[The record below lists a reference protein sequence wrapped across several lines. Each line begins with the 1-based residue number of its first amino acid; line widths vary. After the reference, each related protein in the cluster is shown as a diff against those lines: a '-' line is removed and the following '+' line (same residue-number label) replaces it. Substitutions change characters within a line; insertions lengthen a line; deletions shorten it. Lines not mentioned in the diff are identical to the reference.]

1 MSSLHAILLKLKL
14 EADAVIPPTHGHNA
28 YAMFMEL
35 LRKSTPRLAAELHNP
50 SPLKPFTISPLQG
63 KFQRISKGLL
73 KVNAGAECSFRL
85 TFLRG
90 DVFAYFMDA
99 VLKSTGHPLAVSSA
113 IFFIDSVVVDQSESQ
128 QCKHQDY
135 EEVFSSA
142 CPSPKIS
149 LQFLTPTAFR
159 SGGKRN
165 VLFPE
170 AKLVF
175 NSYFS
180 KWQHFSPIKMVDSLT
195 KYWQDIILA
204 RYRCVTRMLDFGTYQ
219 ETGFQGNCVYELP
232 DFLNEDQVKALNALA
247 DFAFYCGTGAK
258 TTMGMGQTRRLK

>member
-1 MSSLHAILLKLKL
+1 MSSLHAVLLKLRP
-14 EADAVIPPTHGHNA
+14 EADGTIPPTHGHNA

-35 LRKSTPRLAAELHNP
+35 MQRSNPKLAAELHSP
-50 SPLKPFTISPLQG
+50 SPLKPFTLSPLQG
-63 KFQRISKGLL
+63 KFQRVSKDLLGIS
-73 KVNAGAECSFRL
+73 AGADYFFRL

-99 VLKSTGHPLAVSSA
+99 VLKSAGHTLRVSSA
-113 IFFIDSVVVDQSESQ
+113 TFLIDCVVSNKSESSE
-128 QCKHQDY
+128 CGHQDY
-135 EEVFSSA
+135 EEVLSLARPSA
-142 CPSPKIS
+142 KVS

-180 KWQHFSPIKMVDSLT
+180 KWQRFSPVKLSESIT

-204 RYRCVTRMLDFGTYQ
+204 RYKCATRILDFGTYQ
-219 ETGFQGNCVYELP
+219 ETGFQGNCVFELP
-232 DFLNEDQVKALNALA
+232 DFLNEDELRALNALA

-258 TTMGMGQTRRLK
+258 TTMGMGQTRRLR